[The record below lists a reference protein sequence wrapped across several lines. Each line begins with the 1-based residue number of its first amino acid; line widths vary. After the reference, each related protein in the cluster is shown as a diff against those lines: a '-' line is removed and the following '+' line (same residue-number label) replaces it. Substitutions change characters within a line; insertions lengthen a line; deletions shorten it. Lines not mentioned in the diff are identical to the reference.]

1 MSDAYKIDERGDELK
16 KNPSVS
22 EIKNPLKNLCV
33 CKKTSGFTRAFGLM
47 RADIVKKLSIA
58 GKLGKDMKLGTR
70 RKRRR

>member
-1 MSDAYKIDERGDELK
+1 MSGGDELK
-16 KNPSVS
+16 KKPLSF
-22 EIKNPLKNLCV
+22 EDINPLQNLCV
-33 CKKTSGFTRAFGLM
+33 CKKTSGFTLASGLM